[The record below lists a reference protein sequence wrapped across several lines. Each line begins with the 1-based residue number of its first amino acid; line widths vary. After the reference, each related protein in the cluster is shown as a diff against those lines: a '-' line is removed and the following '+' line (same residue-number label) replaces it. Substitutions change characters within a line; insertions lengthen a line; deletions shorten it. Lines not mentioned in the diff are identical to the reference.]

1 MYPPAPMNRRSLYL
15 LLGALALGGAV
26 WGAWWWSTEQSEQL
40 ERDAR
45 AREAA
50 REERRERRQ
59 ERLRDESQR
68 LMPELLEGVYL
79 GMPLEDA
86 HRARPRMTPA
96 LASDNPEERDTVVFE
111 ERFPNGARAMYV
123 FTRQNDRLQRVQVL
137 SLLPTVDALA
147 PHLAAMIA
155 QYGTPTGIWDCPNT
169 GGVPTRRFTWRH
181 GETTVSDVMLLY
193 GGRVSVTLYVAPSAI
208 IGRSL
213 RMGACRP
220 VESRE
225 QLEQF
230 PTATPEQVESAGR

>member
-1 MYPPAPMNRRSLYL
+1 MNRRSLYL

-26 WGAWWWSTEQSEQL
+26 WGAWWWSNEQSEQL

-50 REERRERRQ
+50 REERRAERQ
-59 ERLRDESQR
+59 QRLRDESQR

-79 GMPLEDA
+79 GMPLDDA
-86 HRARPRMTPA
+86 HRARPRMAPA

-123 FTRQNDRLQRVQVL
+123 FTRRNDRLQRVQVL
-137 SLLPTVDALA
+137 SLLPSVDALA
-147 PHLAAMIA
+147 PHLEAMNA

-208 IGRSL
+208 IARSL

-220 VESRE
+220 VQSRE

-230 PTATPEQVESAGR
+230 PTATPEQVESAGH